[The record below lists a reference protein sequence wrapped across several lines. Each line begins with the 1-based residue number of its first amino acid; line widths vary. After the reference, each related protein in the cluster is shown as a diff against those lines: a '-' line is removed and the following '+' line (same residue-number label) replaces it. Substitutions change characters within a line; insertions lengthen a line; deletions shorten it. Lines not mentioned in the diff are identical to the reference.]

1 MANTTSYKFRRIRVR
16 LRRMH
21 VNRVLAAILVVA
33 LGASGIATVIAM
45 GDLGPLETDFTTVII
60 LLNLDVI
67 LALALGVL
75 IARRIVRN
83 WSRRTAGGA
92 ATRLHIRLVV
102 LFSLVAVI
110 PAILVAVFSGL
121 FLNYGIETWF
131 SDRVRTAV
139 NESQA
144 VATAYLREHQRNIRG
159 DALAM
164 ANDLNRAAPRIRV
177 DQRFFRQLMQTQAL
191 IRGLPEAAVV
201 DGAGNTLMAAGL
213 SVSLGFDVA
222 GQDLLGKIFTQTRPG
237 EVQILSSD
245 SDDRVRAGIRLEAFP
260 DAYLLVGRL
269 VEPQVLDHLSMTRGA
284 AIQYQQLEDSREELQ
299 IRFLAVFA
307 LVALLLLLAAVWTG
321 WTVANQLAT
330 PIGNLIAAAE
340 RIRSGDLSA
349 RVQTEGGSSSSDEI
363 GMLSR
368 AFNRM
373 TEQINTQQEGL
384 VAANRQLDERRKFTE
399 TVLGG
404 VSAGVIGMDA
414 DGGINLPNRRASEL
428 LETDLDN
435 ALGQPLAE
443 VVPEMAE
450 LFAGVAAAA
459 GKPANAELTIERGGR
474 QRTLVVSIAAERLD
488 GKAIGFVVTF
498 DDVTELVSAQRKAAW
513 SDIARRIAH
522 EIKNPLT
529 PIQLSAERLRR
540 KYRSEVVSDPEV
552 FTSCTETIIRQVED
566 IGRMVDEF
574 SAFARMPQPDR
585 KSQNLTE
592 LCREAVFLERNRCP
606 EISYQVAFPEEPL
619 RLNCDRQQISRALTN
634 VLKNAAE
641 SIRAKFGEAESASNG
656 VIFVTINDTASHVIV
671 QIEDNGGGLPNQLI
685 DRLAEPYVTTR
696 SKGTG
701 LGLAIVK
708 KIMEDHQ
715 GDLVL
720 QDRDEGGARI
730 SLMFGREAVVDNDTD
745 PDTDESTENTTLAHG
760 A

>member
-1 MANTTSYKFRRIRVR
+1 MANTTSYKFRRIWVR

-21 VNRVLAAILVVA
+21 VNRVLAAILAVA
-33 LGASGIATVIAM
+33 LCVSGTATVIAM

-83 WSRRTAGGA
+83 WSSGTAGGA

-144 VATAYLREHQRNIRG
+144 VAAAYLREHQRNIRG

-177 DQRFFRQLMQTQAL
+177 DRQFFRQLMQTQAL

-237 EVQILSSD
+237 EVHILSSD

-260 DAYLLVGRL
+260 DAYLLVGRF

-284 AIQYQQLEDSREELQ
+284 ATQYQQLEDSREELQ

-349 RVQTEGGSSSSDEI
+349 RVQTEGRSGSSDEI

-435 ALGQPLAE
+435 ALGRPLAE

-450 LFAGVAAAA
+450 MFAGVAAAA

-513 SDIARRIAH
+513 ADIARRIAH

-540 KYRSEVVSDPEV
+540 KYRNEVVSDPEI

-585 KSQNLTE
+585 KPQNLTE
-592 LCREAVFLERNRCP
+592 LCRDAVFLERNRCP

-619 RLNCDRQQISRALTN
+619 RLNCDRQQVSRALTN

-641 SIRAKFGEAESASNG
+641 SIRAKFGEAESTPNG
-656 VIFVTINDTASHVIV
+656 VISVTINDTASHVIV
-671 QIEDNGGGLPNQLI
+671 QIEDNGGGLPNRLI

-720 QDRDEGGARI
+720 RNRDEGGARI
-730 SLMFGREAVVDNDTD
+730 SLMFGREAVADNDTN
-745 PDTDESTENTTLAHG
+745 PDSGETTENTTLAHG

>member
-1 MANTTSYKFRRIRVR
+1 MANTMSYKFRRIRVR

-21 VNRVLAAILVVA
+21 VSRVLTAILVAA
-33 LGASGIATVIAM
+33 LVVSGIATVIAM

-201 DGAGNTLMAAGL
+201 DGAGNTLMSAGL

-284 AIQYQQLEDSREELQ
+284 AIQYQQLENSREELQ

-349 RVQTEGGSSSSDEI
+349 RVQTEGSSGSSDEI
-363 GMLSR
+363 GTLSR

-384 VAANRQLDERRKFTE
+384 VAANRQLDERRQFTE

-435 ALGQPLAE
+435 ALGRPLAE
-443 VVPEMAE
+443 VVPEMAG
-450 LFAGVAAAA
+450 LFAGVAAAP

-474 QRTLVVSIAAERLD
+474 QRTLVVSIAAERLN

-513 SDIARRIAH
+513 ADIARRIAH

-540 KYRSEVVSDPEV
+540 KYQNEVISDPEV
-552 FTSCTETIIRQVED
+552 FTSCTETIVRQVED

-585 KSQNLTE
+585 NPQNLIE

-606 EISYQVAFPEEPL
+606 EISYQVALPEEPL
-619 RLNCDRQQISRALTN
+619 RLNCDRQQVSRALTN

-641 SIRAKFGEAESASNG
+641 SIRAEFGEAESASNG
-656 VIFVTINDTASHVIV
+656 VISMTIHDTARHVIV
-671 QIEDNGGGLPNQLI
+671 QIEDNGGGLPNQLV
-685 DRLAEPYVTTR
+685 DRLTEPYVTTR

-720 QDRDEGGARI
+720 QNRDEGGARI
-730 SLMFGREAVVDNDTD
+730 SLMFGREAVADNDTKPD
-745 PDTDESTENTTLAHG
+745 PDESTENTTVAHG

>member
-21 VNRVLAAILVVA
+21 LSRVLAAILVVA

-284 AIQYQQLEDSREELQ
+284 ATQYQQLEDSREELQ

-349 RVQTEGGSSSSDEI
+349 RVQTEGGSSPSDEI

-384 VAANRQLDERRKFTE
+384 VAANRQLDERRQFTE

-435 ALGQPLAE
+435 ALGRPLAE

-450 LFAGVAAAA
+450 LFAGVAAAP

-498 DDVTELVSAQRKAAW
+498 DDVTELVSAQRNAAW
-513 SDIARRIAH
+513 ADIARRIAH

-540 KYRSEVVSDPEV
+540 KYQNEVVSDPEV
-552 FTSCTETIIRQVED
+552 FTSCTETIVRQVED

-585 KSQNLTE
+585 KSQNLIE

-606 EISYQVAFPEEPL
+606 EISYQVEFPEEPL
-619 RLNCDRQQISRALTN
+619 RLNCDRQQVSRALTN

-641 SIRAKFGEAESASNG
+641 SIRAEFGEAESASNG
-656 VIFVTINDTASHVIV
+656 VISMTLHDTASHVSV
-671 QIEDNGGGLPNQLI
+671 QIEDNGSGLPNQLI

-720 QDRDEGGARI
+720 QNRDEGGARI
-730 SLMFGREAVVDNDTD
+730 SLMFGREAVADNDTNPD
-745 PDTDESTENTTLAHG
+745 PDQTTENTTLAHG

>member
-1 MANTTSYKFRRIRVR
+1 MANTTSYKIRRIRVR

-21 VNRVLAAILVVA
+21 VNRVLTAILVVA
-33 LGASGIATVIAM
+33 LGVSGTATVIAM
-45 GDLGPLETDFTTVII
+45 GDLGPIETDFTTVII

-75 IARRIVRN
+75 IVRRIVRN
-83 WSRRTAGGA
+83 WSSRTAGGA

-110 PAILVAVFSGL
+110 PAILMAVFSGL
-121 FLNYGIETWF
+121 FLNFGIETWF

-139 NESQA
+139 NESRA

-260 DAYLLVGRL
+260 DAYLLVGRF
-269 VEPQVLDHLSMTRGA
+269 VEPQVLDHLSLTRGA
-284 AIQYQQLEDSREELQ
+284 ATQYQQLENSREELQ

-330 PIGNLIAAAE
+330 PIGNLIAASE

-349 RVQTEGGSSSSDEI
+349 RVQIEGGSSSSDEI

-384 VAANRQLDERRKFTE
+384 VVANRQLDERRKFTE

-404 VSAGVIGMDA
+404 VSAGVIGIDA
-414 DGGINLPNRRASEL
+414 DGSINLPNRRASEL

-435 ALGQPLAE
+435 ALGQPLVE

-450 LFAGVAAAA
+450 LFTGVAAAA

-474 QRTLVVSIAAERLD
+474 QRTLVVSIAAEQLN

-513 SDIARRIAH
+513 ADIARRIAH

-540 KYRSEVVSDPEV
+540 KYQNEVVSDPEV
-552 FTSCTETIIRQVED
+552 FASCTETIIRQVED
-566 IGRMVDEF
+566 IGGMVDEF

-606 EISYQVAFPEEPL
+606 EISYQVEFPEEPL
-619 RLNCDRQQISRALTN
+619 RLNCDRQQVSRALTN
-634 VLKNAAE
+634 VLKNSAE
-641 SIRAKFGEAESASNG
+641 SIRAKFGEAESTSNG
-656 VIFVTINDTASHVIV
+656 VISTTINDTASHVIV

-685 DRLAEPYVTTR
+685 DRLTEPYVTTR

-720 QDRDEGGARI
+720 QNRDEGGARI
-730 SLMFGREAVVDNDTD
+730 SLMFGREAVADNDTNPN
-745 PDTDESTENTTLAHG
+745 PDETTVNTSLAHG

>member
-1 MANTTSYKFRRIRVR
+1 MANTTSYKIRRIRVR

-33 LGASGIATVIAM
+33 LGVSGIATVIAM
-45 GDLGPLETDFTTVII
+45 GDLGPIETDFTTVII

-75 IARRIVRN
+75 IVRRIVRN
-83 WSRRTAGGA
+83 WSGRTAGGA

-110 PAILVAVFSGL
+110 PAILMAVFSGL
-121 FLNYGIETWF
+121 FLNFGIETWF

-139 NESQA
+139 NESRA

-260 DAYLLVGRL
+260 DAYLLVGRF
-269 VEPQVLDHLSMTRGA
+269 VEPQVLDHLSLTRGA
-284 AIQYQQLEDSREELQ
+284 ATQYQQLEDSREELQ

-330 PIGNLIAAAE
+330 PIGNLIAASE

-349 RVQTEGGSSSSDEI
+349 RVQIEGGSSSSDEI

-384 VAANRQLDERRKFTE
+384 VVANRQLDERRKFTE

-404 VSAGVIGMDA
+404 VSAGVIGIDA
-414 DGGINLPNRRASEL
+414 DGSINLPNRRASEL

-435 ALGQPLAE
+435 ALGQPLVE

-459 GKPANAELTIERGGR
+459 AKPANAELTIERGGR
-474 QRTLVVSIAAERLD
+474 QRTLVVSIAAEQLN

-513 SDIARRIAH
+513 ADIARRIAH

-540 KYRSEVVSDPEV
+540 KYQNEVVSDPEV
-552 FTSCTETIIRQVED
+552 FASCTETIIRQVED
-566 IGRMVDEF
+566 IGGMVDEF

-606 EISYQVAFPEEPL
+606 EISYQVEFPDEPL
-619 RLNCDRQQISRALTN
+619 RLNCDRQQVSRALTN
-634 VLKNAAE
+634 VLKNSAE
-641 SIRAKFGEAESASNG
+641 SIRAKFGEAESISNG
-656 VIFVTINDTASHVIV
+656 VISTTINDTASHVIV

-685 DRLAEPYVTTR
+685 DRLTEPYVTTR

-720 QDRDEGGARI
+720 RNRDEGGARI
-730 SLMFGREAVVDNDTD
+730 SLMFGRETAADNDTNPD
-745 PDTDESTENTTLAHG
+745 PDETTENTTLAHG

>member
-1 MANTTSYKFRRIRVR
+1 MANTTSYKIRRIRVR

-21 VNRVLAAILVVA
+21 VNRVLAVILVVA
-33 LGASGIATVIAM
+33 LGVSGIATVIAM
-45 GDLGPLETDFTTVII
+45 RDLGPLETDFTTVII

-121 FLNYGIETWF
+121 FLNYGIESWF
-131 SDRVRTAV
+131 SDRVRTAI

-201 DGAGNTLMAAGL
+201 DGAGNTLMSAGL

-284 AIQYQQLEDSREELQ
+284 ATQYQQLEDSREELQ

-330 PIGNLIAAAE
+330 PIGKLIDAAE

-349 RVQTEGGSSSSDEI
+349 RVQTEGSGSPSDEI

-384 VAANRQLDERRKFTE
+384 VAANRQLDERRQFTE

-435 ALGQPLAE
+435 ALGRPLVE

-450 LFAGVAAAA
+450 LFAGAAAA
-459 GKPANAELTIERGGR
+459 PGKPANAELTIERGGR

-513 SDIARRIAH
+513 ADIARRIAH

-540 KYRSEVVSDPEV
+540 KYRNEVVSDPEV
-552 FTSCTETIIRQVED
+552 FTSCTETIVRQVED

-585 KSQNLTE
+585 KPQNLTE

-606 EISYQVAFPEEPL
+606 EISYQAELPEEPL

-641 SIRAKFGEAESASNG
+641 AIRAKFGESESASNG
-656 VIFVTINDTASHVIV
+656 VISVTINDTARHVIV
-671 QIEDNGGGLPNQLI
+671 QIEDNGSGLPNQLI

-730 SLMFGREAVVDNDTD
+730 SLMFGREAVADNGTNPD
-745 PDTDESTENTTLAHG
+745 PDESTENTTVAHG

>member
-1 MANTTSYKFRRIRVR
+1 MANTTSYKIRRIRVR

-33 LGASGIATVIAM
+33 LGVSGIATVIAM
-45 GDLGPLETDFTTVII
+45 GDLGPIETDFTTVII

-75 IARRIVRN
+75 IVRRIVRN
-83 WSRRTAGGA
+83 WSGRTAGGA

-110 PAILVAVFSGL
+110 PAILMAVFSGL
-121 FLNYGIETWF
+121 FLNFGIETWF

-139 NESQA
+139 NESRA

-260 DAYLLVGRL
+260 DAYLLVGRF
-269 VEPQVLDHLSMTRGA
+269 VEPQVLDHLSLTRGA
-284 AIQYQQLEDSREELQ
+284 ATQYQQLEDSREELQ

-330 PIGNLIAAAE
+330 PIGNLIAASE

-349 RVQTEGGSSSSDEI
+349 RVQIEGGSSSSDEI

-384 VAANRQLDERRKFTE
+384 VVANRQLDERRKFTE

-404 VSAGVIGMDA
+404 VSAGVIGIDA
-414 DGGINLPNRRASEL
+414 DGSINLPNRRASEL

-435 ALGQPLAE
+435 ALGQPLVE

-459 GKPANAELTIERGGR
+459 AKPANAELTIERGGR
-474 QRTLVVSIAAERLD
+474 QRTLVVSIAAEQLN

-513 SDIARRIAH
+513 ADIARRIAH

-540 KYRSEVVSDPEV
+540 KYQNEVVSDPEV
-552 FTSCTETIIRQVED
+552 FASCTETIIRQVED
-566 IGRMVDEF
+566 IGGMVDEF

-606 EISYQVAFPEEPL
+606 EISYQVEFPEEPL
-619 RLNCDRQQISRALTN
+619 RLNCDRQQVSRALTN
-634 VLKNAAE
+634 VLKNSAE
-641 SIRAKFGEAESASNG
+641 SIRAKFGEAESISNG
-656 VIFVTINDTASHVIV
+656 VISMTINDTASHVVV

-685 DRLAEPYVTTR
+685 DRLTEPYVTTR

-720 QDRDEGGARI
+720 RNRDEGGARI
-730 SLMFGREAVVDNDTD
+730 SLMFGREAAADNDTNPD
-745 PDTDESTENTTLAHG
+745 PDETTENTTLAHG

>member
-16 LRRMH
+16 LRRMR
-21 VNRVLAAILVVA
+21 VNRVLAVILAVA
-33 LGASGIATVIAM
+33 LGVSGTATVIAM

-83 WSRRTAGGA
+83 WSSRTAGGA

-144 VATAYLREHQRNIRG
+144 VAAAYLREHQRNIRG

-222 GQDLLGKIFTQTRPG
+222 GQDLLGKIFTQTQPG
-237 EVQILSSD
+237 EVHILSSD

-260 DAYLLVGRL
+260 DAYLLVGRF

-284 AIQYQQLEDSREELQ
+284 ATQYQLLEDSREELQ

-330 PIGNLIAAAE
+330 PIGNLIAASE

-349 RVQTEGGSSSSDEI
+349 RVQTEGSSSSSDEI

-428 LETDLDN
+428 LETDLDD
-435 ALGQPLAE
+435 ALGRPLAE

-450 LFAGVAAAA
+450 LFASVAAAA

-488 GKAIGFVVTF
+488 GRAIGFVVTF

-513 SDIARRIAH
+513 ADIARRIAH

-540 KYRSEVVSDPEV
+540 KYQNEVASDPEV

-592 LCREAVFLERNRCP
+592 LCRDAVFLERNRCP
-606 EISYQVAFPEEPL
+606 EINYQVAFPEEPL
-619 RLNCDRQQISRALTN
+619 RLNCDRQQVSRALTN

-641 SIRAKFGEAESASNG
+641 SIRAKFGEAESTSNG
-656 VIFVTINDTASHVIV
+656 VISITINDTARHVIV
-671 QIEDNGGGLPNQLI
+671 QIEDNGSGLPNQLI

-720 QDRDEGGARI
+720 QNRDEGGARI
-730 SLMFGREAVVDNDTD
+730 SLMFGREAVADNGTN
-745 PDTDESTENTTLAHG
+745 PDSDETTENTTLAHG

>member
-1 MANTTSYKFRRIRVR
+1 MANTTSYKIRRIRVR

-21 VNRVLAAILVVA
+21 VNRVLAAILVAA
-33 LGASGIATVIAM
+33 LGVSGIATVIAM
-45 GDLGPLETDFTTVII
+45 SDLGPLETDFTTVII

-144 VATAYLREHQRNIRG
+144 VAAAYLREHQRNIRG

-201 DGAGNTLMAAGL
+201 DGAGNTLMSAGL

-222 GQDLLGKIFTQTRPG
+222 GQDLLGKIFTQARPG

-260 DAYLLVGRL
+260 DAYLLVGRF

-284 AIQYQQLEDSREELQ
+284 ATQYQQLEASREELQ

-340 RIRSGDLSA
+340 RIRTGDLSA
-349 RVQTEGGSSSSDEI
+349 RVQTEGSSSPSDEI

-384 VAANRQLDERRKFTE
+384 VAANRQLDERRQFTE

-435 ALGQPLAE
+435 ALGRPLAE

-450 LFAGVAAAA
+450 LFAGVAAAP

-474 QRTLVVSIAAERLD
+474 QRTLVVSIAAERLN

-513 SDIARRIAH
+513 ADIARRIAH

-540 KYRSEVVSDPEV
+540 KYQNEVVSDPEV
-552 FTSCTETIIRQVED
+552 FASCTETIVRQVED

-585 KSQNLTE
+585 KSQNLIE

-606 EISYQVAFPEEPL
+606 EISYHVELPEEPL
-619 RLNCDRQQISRALTN
+619 RLNCDRQQVSRVLTN

-656 VIFVTINDTASHVIV
+656 VISVTINENASHVIV

-685 DRLAEPYVTTR
+685 DRLAEPYITTR

-720 QDRDEGGARI
+720 QNRDEGGARI
-730 SLMFGREAVVDNDTD
+730 SLMFGREAIADNDTN
-745 PDTDESTENTTLAHG
+745 PDSDESTENTTLAHG

>member
-1 MANTTSYKFRRIRVR
+1 MANTTSYKIRRIRVR

-33 LGASGIATVIAM
+33 LGVSGIATVIAM
-45 GDLGPLETDFTTVII
+45 GDLGPIETDFTTVII

-75 IARRIVRN
+75 IVRRIVRN
-83 WSRRTAGGA
+83 WSSRTAGGA

-110 PAILVAVFSGL
+110 PAILMAVFSGL
-121 FLNYGIETWF
+121 FLNFGIETWF

-139 NESQA
+139 NESRA

-260 DAYLLVGRL
+260 DAYLLVGRF
-269 VEPQVLDHLSMTRGA
+269 VEPQVLDHLSLTRGA
-284 AIQYQQLEDSREELQ
+284 ATQYQQLEDSREELQ

-330 PIGNLIAAAE
+330 PIGNLIAASE

-349 RVQTEGGSSSSDEI
+349 RVRIEGGSGSNDEI

-404 VSAGVIGMDA
+404 VSAGVIGIDA
-414 DGGINLPNRRASEL
+414 DGSINLPNRRASEL

-435 ALGQPLAE
+435 ALGQPLVE

-450 LFAGVAAAA
+450 LFVGVAAAA

-474 QRTLVVSIAAERLD
+474 QRTLVVSIAAEQLN

-513 SDIARRIAH
+513 ADIARRIAH

-540 KYRSEVVSDPEV
+540 KYQNEVVSDPEV
-552 FTSCTETIIRQVED
+552 FASCTETIIRQVED
-566 IGRMVDEF
+566 IGGMVDEF

-606 EISYQVAFPEEPL
+606 EISYQVEFPEEPL
-619 RLNCDRQQISRALTN
+619 RLNCDRQQVSRALTN
-634 VLKNAAE
+634 VLKNSAE
-641 SIRAKFGEAESASNG
+641 SIRAKFGEAESISNG
-656 VIFVTINDTASHVIV
+656 VISMTVNDTASHVVV

-685 DRLAEPYVTTR
+685 DRLTEPYVTTR

-720 QDRDEGGARI
+720 RNRDEGGARI
-730 SLMFGREAVVDNDTD
+730 SLMFGREAAADNDTNPD
-745 PDTDESTENTTLAHG
+745 PDETTENTTLAHG

>member
-1 MANTTSYKFRRIRVR
+1 MANTTSYKVRRIRVR

-21 VNRVLAAILVVA
+21 LSRVLVAILVVA
-33 LGASGIATVIAM
+33 LGVSGIATVIAM

-83 WSRRTAGGA
+83 WSRGTAGGA

-201 DGAGNTLMAAGL
+201 DGAGNTLMSAGL

-284 AIQYQQLEDSREELQ
+284 ATQYQQLEDSREELQ

-349 RVQTEGGSSSSDEI
+349 RVQTEGGSSPSDEI

-384 VAANRQLDERRKFTE
+384 VAANRQLDERRQFTE

-435 ALGQPLAE
+435 ALGRPLAE

-450 LFAGVAAAA
+450 LFAGVAAAP

-513 SDIARRIAH
+513 ADIARRIAH

-540 KYRSEVVSDPEV
+540 KYQNEVVSDPEV
-552 FTSCTETIIRQVED
+552 FTSCTETIVRQVED

-606 EISYQVAFPEEPL
+606 EISYHVEFPEEPL
-619 RLNCDRQQISRALTN
+619 RLNCDRQQVSRALTN

-641 SIRAKFGEAESASNG
+641 SIRAKFGEAASASNG
-656 VIFVTINDTASHVIV
+656 VISMTINDTARHVIV
-671 QIEDNGGGLPNQLI
+671 QIEDNGGGLPNQLV

-720 QDRDEGGARI
+720 QNRDDGGARI
-730 SLMFGREAVVDNDTD
+730 SLMFGREAVADNDTNPD
-745 PDTDESTENTTLAHG
+745 PDESTENTTLAHG